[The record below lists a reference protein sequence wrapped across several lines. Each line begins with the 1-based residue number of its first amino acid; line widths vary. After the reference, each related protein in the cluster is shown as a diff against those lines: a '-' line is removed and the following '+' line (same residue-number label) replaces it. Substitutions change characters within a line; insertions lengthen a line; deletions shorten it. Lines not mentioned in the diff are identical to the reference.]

1 MRVLAITAAMAFL
14 STFATTSASPAVG
27 VDSGNAPFGLSW
39 GPVDAVPRPLKVD
52 REANLTAL
60 YYPHGWPPALGAGTA
75 EVVLVVCRDEG
86 LQQVIWVGLPM
97 SGEDLA
103 RTRRAIHNEGVRRYG
118 EPAPG
123 PVADSELWPGGRALL
138 ASREVTDGRRELV
151 MTTFGPGYPACSAAH
166 RDATGHPA
174 GVHVAELIGVDAP

>member
-1 MRVLAITAAMAFL
+1 MRALAITAAMAFL
-14 STFATTSASPAVG
+14 STFATTPASPAVG
-27 VDSGNAPFGLSW
+27 VEGGDAPFGLPG

-60 YYPHGWPPALGAGTA
+60 HHPHGWPPALGAGTA

-86 LQQVIWVGLPM
+86 LRQVVRVGLPT
-97 SGEDLA
+97 SGEALA
-103 RTRRAIHNEGVRRYG
+103 RTRRAIHDEGVRRHG

-123 PVADSELWPGGRALL
+123 PAADSELRPGCRALL
-138 ASREVTDGRRELV
+138 ASREVTDVRRERV
-151 MTTFGPGYPACSAAH
+151 MTAVGPGYPACSAAR

-174 GVHVAELIGVDAP
+174 GVHVAEPICVDAP